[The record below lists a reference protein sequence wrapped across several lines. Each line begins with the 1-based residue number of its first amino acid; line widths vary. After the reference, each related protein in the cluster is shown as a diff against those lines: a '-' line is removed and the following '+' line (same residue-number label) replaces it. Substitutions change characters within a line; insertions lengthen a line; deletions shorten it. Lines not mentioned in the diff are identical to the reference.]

1 MATRMLRVRAT
12 RRFNAHHVGDELL
25 VADDPQIKRLVKAGL
40 FELIAIESVVTLDE
54 LSDGEAVTV
63 PPVDEADDE
72 VPPQDLSPMPDVWAP
87 PEHAAEPDMVADFK
101 PKALPRKPRKT
112 RKKANSNV

>member
-1 MATRMLRVRAT
+1 
-12 RRFNAHHVGDELL
+12 VGQTEDQTGL
-25 VADDPQIKRLVKAGL
+25 ADFVDQIKRLVKAGL

-72 VPPQDLSPMPDVWAP
+72 KPDADTSDRAITP
-87 PEHAAEPDMVADFK
+87 AAG
-101 PKALPRKPRKT
+101 
-112 RKKANSNV
+112 